1 MKPMSM
7 FNGGASRRFVT
18 AFGIVSLVAV
28 IPAAPASAAPD
39 PASPSAATSVTT
51 TQQVLRP
58 EGTLRPSTTTPAQMA
73 ALDEAHRQR
82 REQVTGGAGASA
94 GAGPA
99 VAAPGRTAK
108 PTQLSGDVGIE
119 SLLIRRNERNTRA
132 TAVSSTLAETAAAND
147 GNAVFYTGNTYASFS
162 NDLGVNWTNVAI
174 PAGPADAPN
183 ACCDQDVVRAHSRDR
198 LFSIMLYL
206 NAAGTNGGVR
216 IFVRNAPDAAPLCTY
231 YIDPAGAADNF
242 IPDYPHIGL
251 SANFLYLGTNNVG
264 TAWIN
269 AQVRR
274 FDLTQMSA
282 CGSVTTNTL
291 THVGTVG
298 QRLLMPIEGAQNAT
312 TMYFGAIESASSF
325 RIFSWPESTT
335 TVSQVVRTT
344 GTSAFTNPDCRG
356 GTGNFDF
363 IERSTST
370 SAAGFRMRGALHGGR
385 VTWFWHS
392 GPVGGITQGHVRAA
406 SFRTSD
412 LVLMEEPHIFNAGH
426 CFGYPVVSGNGFGD
440 LGISIA
446 AGGAAGGGGSAAQ
459 GFVGV
464 DDTPGDAIHF
474 GTVILTASGTDNRT
488 DGRYG
493 DYFTVRTNARC
504 QTTYVGT
511 NYALLNGNSLPA
523 HVNAR
528 YVEFGSTLDSA
539 CF

>member
-1 MKPMSM
+1 M
-7 FNGGASRRFVT
+7 
-18 AFGIVSLVAV
+18 L
-28 IPAAPASAAPD
+28 
-39 PASPSAATSVTT
+39 
-51 TQQVLRP
+51 
-58 EGTLRPSTTTPAQMA
+58 

-82 REQVTGGAGASA
+82 REQDALAATAPHGS
-94 GAGPA
+94 PA
-99 VAAPGRTAK
+99 PDATSKPSK
-108 PTQLSGDVGIE
+108 PTDLSGDVGTQ
-119 SLLIRRNERNTRA
+119 SLLVRRNERNTRA
-132 TAVSSTLAETAAAND
+132 TAVSSTLGETAAAND
-147 GNAVFYTGNTYASFS
+147 GNSVFYTGNTYASFS
-162 NDLGVNWTNVAI
+162 NDLGVNWTDVAI

-206 NAAGTNGGVR
+206 NAGGTNGGIR

-231 YIDPAGAADNF
+231 FIDPAGAADN
-242 IPDYPHIGL
+242 IVPDYPHMGL
-251 SANFLYLGTNNVG
+251 TANFLYLGTNNLTLG
-264 TAWIN
+264 TTWTN
-269 AQVRR
+269 SQVRR
-274 FDLTQMSA
+274 FNLTQMSA
-282 CGSVTTNTL
+282 CGGVTTDTL

-312 TMYFGAIESASSF
+312 TMHFGAIESDSSF
-325 RIFSWPESTT
+325 RIFSWPENTT
-335 TVSQVVRTT
+335 TVSQVVRNT

-363 IERSTST
+363 IERGTSF
-370 SAAGFRMRGALHGGR
+370 SPSGFRMRGALHGSR

-412 LVLMEEPHIFNAGH
+412 LALMEEPHIFNAAH
-426 CFGYPVVSGNGFGD
+426 CFGYPVVSGNVFGD

-446 AGGAAGGGGSAAQ
+446 AGGAAGGGGSPAQ

-464 DDTPGDAIHF
+464 DDTPADAIHF
-474 GTVILTASGTDNRT
+474 GTVILTASGTHNRT

-504 QTTYVGT
+504 QLAYVGT
-511 NYALLNGNSLPA
+511 NYSLLNGNTLPA

-528 YVEFGSTLDSA
+528 YVEFGSTLDSS